1 MRLLLD
7 SHAVIWA
14 ADDPARLSP
23 AAFAAIQLTTNEL
36 LISAGSIWE
45 IAIKV
50 GLKKLKLSLPYHTWM
65 SQVIVDLGLGVVP
78 ITVTY
83 ADFQSTLPDHHRDPF
98 DRLMIAQATIEGAII
113 VSSDQVFD
121 RYLVH
126 RLW

>member
-14 ADDPARLSP
+14 ANDPARLSP
-23 AAFAAIQLTTNEL
+23 AAFAAIQRMTNEL
-36 LISAGSIWE
+36 LISADSIWE

-65 SQVIVDLGLGVVP
+65 CQVIVDLGLGVVP
-78 ITVTY
+78 ITVTH

-98 DRLMIAQATIEGAII
+98 DRLMIAQATIEGAMI
-113 VSSDQVFD
+113 VSSDQMFD
-121 RYLVH
+121 RYLVR